1 MKKVISVMIAVLMV
15 IALLPLNA
23 FALPVDPDALKEIQ
37 ARADLGQS
45 IGDAEAEIEKAKIS
59 TDGKDV
65 DPSEKWVK
73 QTDVDTL
80 KAAVV
85 TANVIFNDKEK
96 SADELISA
104 KKTLDD
110 AIKAFNDAKNP
121 GTKPADPEPKP
132 GSPDEKDAL
141 RATINRAEQAIRE
154 NPSAPGKDKLQQLI
168 NEAQALVQS
177 KDASSEKLKSVQT
190 FLATEIGM
198 FLMNSNSGTK
208 PEVKPQPKPQPK
220 PDTKPS
226 DNDYPYYRRGYRYGY
241 YRPASLEYTMDK
253 AKTFKNNYSTQI
265 ANASYAARTEFN
277 SAYSDVLDMY
287 NNEYWGYY
295 GYYDGYYYGDRV
307 YYRNGNWYN
316 YDEYVRRYGTYD
328 MESYR
333 RYGYYDGYYYG
344 DLYERNG
351 KLYSYSEYRNIFGR
365 YPYESERVRYRD
377 GYGYW
382 DPYYGWTYDGKYYNG
397 YYDYYGSNYRA
408 RLERLID
415 AIRAIAREYPTNSSI
430 YINYSGLA
438 YPSYSSDYYYGY
450 DYYGYNGLTSSQVK
464 NMRELISKAE
474 NLRGQVKGNV
484 DKQIVNNLQAAIDDG
499 YRALQGRS
507 SYSTAYSNLEAAIN
521 SADLVDNTIYIRNAY
536 MQGIANGNFG
546 PNEQL
551 TRAQVAQ
558 IVANLLRQSGKT
570 TVYNPKQYK
579 DVEDYR
585 WYKGAVDLVTS
596 YGIMEGTPAGNFE
609 PNRLVTKAELVVTA
623 ARLKN
628 YQTTPGNVFGLTSHY
643 WAQGYIQTAYVNG
656 WLDTKN
662 GFVPNAP
669 ITRGETVHI
678 FNGALGYGPDQ
689 DYIIKY
695 ANQMNKFNDVTRG
708 MDYYFDIITATNSIS
723 YKVKLNGNRVW
734 LTHMQPNGIWA
745 MPQYSAGGV
754 AVNPLN

>member
-1 MKKVISVMIAVLMV
+1 MKKFLCIA
-15 IALLPLNA
+15 IALLMVL
-23 FALPVDPDALKEIQ
+23 ALLPAGIYAEGEVDGTTGTGEGTKALTDEQNKQIKDIFEE
-37 ARADLGQS
+37 DL
-45 IGDAEAEIEKAKIS
+45 
-59 TDGKDV
+59 
-65 DPSEKWVK
+65 
-73 QTDVDTL
+73 
-80 KAAVV
+80 
-85 TANVIFNDKEK
+85 
-96 SADELISA
+96 
-104 KKTLDD
+104 KKD
-110 AIKAFNDAKNP
+110 AIKILTSDLEEKIKKAQELLDATVQSEDGAGLPANTKWATKENRNKLEVAIAVAKIAKDDASKTDVSLYKAIDALIDAMEAFKLQINSV
-121 GTKPADPEPKP
+121 TKPEPKP
-132 GSPDEKDAL
+132 E
-141 RATINRAEQAIRE
+141 
-154 NPSAPGKDKLQQLI
+154 
-168 NEAQALVQS
+168 
-177 KDASSEKLKSVQT
+177 
-190 FLATEIGM
+190 
-198 FLMNSNSGTK
+198 
-208 PEVKPQPKPQPK
+208 PKPSPN
-220 PDTKPS
+220 PD
-226 DNDYPYYRRGYRYGY
+226 YRRGYRYGY

-253 AKTFKNNYSTQI
+253 AKAFKNNYSRQI
-265 ANASYAARTEFN
+265 ADASYAARTEFN

-287 NNEYWGYY
+287 NNKYWGYY

-307 YYRNGNWYN
+307 YYRNGEWLS
-316 YDEYVRRYGTYD
+316 YDEYVRLYGTYD

-351 KLYSYSEYRNIFGR
+351 RLYSYSEYRNIFGR
-365 YPYESERVRYRD
+365 YPYDSERARNRN
-377 GYGYW
+377 GYW
-382 DPYYGWTYDGKYYNG
+382 DPYYGWTYDGYYNG

>member
-1 MKKVISVMIAVLMV
+1 MKKFLCIA
-15 IALLPLNA
+15 IALLMVLALLPAGIYADGEGDDAGAGSGLNDENTEDIKKN
-23 FALPVDPDALKEIQ
+23 FEEELK
-37 ARADLGQS
+37 
-45 IGDAEAEIEKAKIS
+45 K
-59 TDGKDV
+59 
-65 DPSEKWVK
+65 
-73 QTDVDTL
+73 
-80 KAAVV
+80 
-85 TANVIFNDKEK
+85 
-96 SADELISA
+96 
-104 KKTLDD
+104 D
-110 AIKAFNDAKNP
+110 AIKTLTADLEEKINKAQELLDATVQSEDGAGLPANTKWATKDNRNKLEVAIAVAKIAKDDSSKTDVSLYKAIDALVDAMDAFKLQINSV
-121 GTKPADPEPKP
+121 TKPEPKP
-132 GSPDEKDAL
+132 E
-141 RATINRAEQAIRE
+141 
-154 NPSAPGKDKLQQLI
+154 
-168 NEAQALVQS
+168 
-177 KDASSEKLKSVQT
+177 
-190 FLATEIGM
+190 
-198 FLMNSNSGTK
+198 
-208 PEVKPQPKPQPK
+208 PK

-226 DNDYPYYRRGYRYGY
+226 DSDYPYYRRGYRYGY

-253 AKTFKNNYSTQI
+253 AKAFKNNYPTQI

-287 NNEYWGYY
+287 NNKYWGYY

-307 YYRNGNWYN
+307 YYRNGEWLS
-316 YDEYVRRYGTYD
+316 YDEYVRLYGTYD

-351 KLYSYSEYRNIFGR
+351 RLYSYSEYRNIFGR
-365 YPYESERVRYRD
+365 YPYDSERARNRN
-377 GYGYW
+377 GYW
-382 DPYYGWTYDGKYYNG
+382 DPYYGWTYDGYYNG

-708 MDYYFDIITATNSIS
+708 MDYYFDIITATNTIS

>member
-59 TDGKDV
+59 TDGTDV
-65 DPSEKWVK
+65 DQSEKWVK
-73 QTDVDTL
+73 QEDVDTL
-80 KAAVV
+80 KAAVA
-85 TANVIFNDKEK
+85 TANVVFNNKEK
-96 SADELISA
+96 SAEDLNAA

-110 AIKAFNDAKNP
+110 AIKAFDEAKNP
-121 GTKPADPEPKP
+121 GTKPAEPVPAP
-132 GSPDEKDAL
+132 GTPNEKDAL
-141 RATINRAEQAIRE
+141 RATINRAQQAIRE
-154 NPSAPGKDKLQQLI
+154 NPSAPDKDKLQKLI
-168 NEAQALVQS
+168 NEAQTLAES
-177 KDASSEKLKSVQT
+177 SNATSEKLQSVQAL
-190 FLATEIGM
+190 LATEIGL
-198 FLMNSNSGTK
+198 FLANAGAA
-208 PEVKPQPKPQPK
+208 PQPKPQPK

-226 DNDYPYYRRGYRYGY
+226 TDNDYPYYRGYRYGY

-253 AKTFKNNYSTQI
+253 AKSFKNSYPTQI

-277 SAYSDVLDMY
+277 AAYSDVADMY
-287 NNEYWGYY
+287 NNQYWGYY

-316 YDEYVRRYGTYD
+316 YDEYVSRYGTYD

-333 RYGYYDGYYYG
+333 RYGYYDGYYGYYG

-351 KLYSYSEYRNIFGR
+351 RLYSYSEYRNIFGR
-365 YPYESERVRYRD
+365 YPYESERATYRD
-377 GYGYW
+377 GYW
-382 DPYYGWTYDGKYYNG
+382 DPYYGWTYDGYYNG

-415 AIRAIAREYPTNSSI
+415 AIRAIAREYPVNSSI
-430 YINYSGLA
+430 YINYAGLA

-450 DYYGYNGLTSSQVK
+450 YDYYGYNGLTSSQVK
-464 NMRELISKAE
+464 DMRDLISKAE
-474 NLRGQVKGNV
+474 KLRGQVKGNV
-484 DKQIVNNLQAAIDDG
+484 DKLIVNNLQAAIDDG

-507 SYSTAYSNLEAAIN
+507 SYSTAYSNLQAAIN
-521 SADLVDNTIYIRNAY
+521 SADLVDNTIYIRSAY
-536 MQGIANGNFG
+536 MQGVANGNFG

-570 TVYNPKQYK
+570 TVYNPKKYK

-656 WLDTKN
+656 WLDTKK

-669 ITRGETVHI
+669 ISRGETVHI

-695 ANQMNKFNDVTRG
+695 ANQMNKFNDVKRG
-708 MDYYFDIITATNSIS
+708 MDYYFDIITATNTIS
-723 YKVKLNGNRVW
+723 YNVKLNGNRVW

-745 MPQYSAGGV
+745 MPQYSAGGI

>member
-23 FALPVDPDALKEIQ
+23 FALPVDDSVLELPKAQEELTELARQ
-37 ARADLGQS
+37 AEDLRDS
-45 IGDAEAEIEKAKIS
+45 VKVSE
-59 TDGKDV
+59 DGKDV
-65 DPSEKWVK
+65 DTSEKWVK
-73 QTDVDTL
+73 QTDVDALNAAIKESRDAKYTVEAL
-80 KAAVV
+80 KAAK
-85 TANVIFNDKEK
+85 TALQTAIDAFK
-96 SADELISA
+96 SAMHD
-104 KKTLDD
+104 
-110 AIKAFNDAKNP
+110 
-121 GTKPADPEPKP
+121 GTKPADPEPTP
-132 GSPDEKDAL
+132 GTPNEKDAL

-168 NEAQALVQS
+168 NEAQKLVQS
-177 KDASSEKLKSVQT
+177 PDASSEKLQSVDSL
-190 FLATEIGM
+190 LATEIALFMANAGA
-198 FLMNSNSGTK
+198 K
-208 PEVKPQPKPQPK
+208 PEPKPEPKPQPK

-226 DNDYPYYRRGYRYGY
+226 DKNYPYYRGYRYGY

-253 AKTFKNNYSTQI
+253 AKAFKNSYPTQI

-277 SAYSDVLDMY
+277 AAYSDVADMY
-287 NNEYWGYY
+287 NNKYWGYY
-295 GYYDGYYYGDRV
+295 DGRYNDGYYYGDRV
-307 YYRNGNWYN
+307 YYRNGNWYTF
-316 YDEYVRRYGTYD
+316 DEYVSRYGTYD
-328 MESYR
+328 MENYR
-333 RYGYYDGYYYG
+333 RYGYYGDYYDGYYE

-351 KLYSYSEYRNIFGR
+351 KVYSYSDYYRTFGR
-365 YPYESERVRYRD
+365 YPYESERLKYRD

-382 DPYYGWTYDGKYYNG
+382 DPYYGWTYDGYYNG

-438 YPSYSSDYYYGY
+438 YPSYSNDYYYGY

-464 NMRELISKAE
+464 NMRDLISKAE
-474 NLRGQVKGNV
+474 KVRSEVKGNV

-499 YRALQGRS
+499 YRALRGRS

-536 MQGIANGNFG
+536 MQGITNGNFG

>member
-15 IALLPLNA
+15 IALLPLNV
-23 FALPVDPDALKEIQ
+23 FAEGDDLEIAKASYISSLNEGYDNLTTEQKAEFIQKVKDAADADALEAVMMEAQKLNREQGTDEYKKEQ
-37 ARADLGQS
+37 
-45 IGDAEAEIEKAKIS
+45 EEKAKLPAAQTRLQTAIDFVKS
-59 TDGKDV
+59 QRDRITSDKIFKDADFNLIKKLNEV
-65 DPSEKWVK
+65 IKEAESWVNSDKLTVEKAEELIK
-73 QTDVDTL
+73 KL
-80 KAAVV
+80 
-85 TANVIFNDKEK
+85 ND
-96 SADELISA
+96 AFDELTSSMG
-104 KKTLDD
+104 KQPEVK
-110 AIKAFNDAKNP
+110 
-121 GTKPADPEPKP
+121 PEPKP
-132 GSPDEKDAL
+132 E
-141 RATINRAEQAIRE
+141 
-154 NPSAPGKDKLQQLI
+154 
-168 NEAQALVQS
+168 
-177 KDASSEKLKSVQT
+177 
-190 FLATEIGM
+190 
-198 FLMNSNSGTK
+198 
-208 PEVKPQPKPQPK
+208 PKPQPK

-226 DNDYPYYRRGYRYGY
+226 DKNYPYYRGYRYGY

-253 AKTFKNNYSTQI
+253 AKAFKNSYPTQI

-277 SAYSDVLDMY
+277 SAYSDVADMY

-328 MESYR
+328 MENYR
-333 RYGYYDGYYYG
+333 RYGYYGDYYDGYYE

-351 KLYSYSEYRNIFGR
+351 KVYSYSDYYRTFGR
-365 YPYESERVRYRD
+365 YPYESERLEYRD

-382 DPYYGWTYDGKYYNG
+382 DPYYGWTYDGYYNG

-438 YPSYSSDYYYGY
+438 YPSYSNDYYYGYY

-464 NMRELISKAE
+464 NMRDLISKAE
-474 NLRGQVKGNV
+474 KVRGEVKGNV

-499 YRALQGRS
+499 YRALRGRS
-507 SYSTAYSNLEAAIN
+507 SYSTAYNNLEAAIN
-521 SADLVDNTIYIRNAY
+521 AADLVDNTIYIRSAY
-536 MQGIANGNFG
+536 MQGTSNGNFG

-669 ITRGETVHI
+669 ITRAETVHI

>member
-15 IALLPLNA
+15 IALLPLNV
-23 FALPVDPDALKEIQ
+23 FAEGEEDVNTLRGI
-37 ARADLGQS
+37 LGQN
-45 IGDAEAEIEKAKIS
+45 IAKAEAEIASATVSK
-59 TDGKDV
+59 DGKDV
-65 DPSEKWVK
+65 DTSKKWVL
-73 QTDVDTL
+73 QSDVDTL
-80 KAAVV
+80 QAAIDAADGKLYDM
-85 TANVIFNDKEK
+85 TI
-96 SADELISA
+96 SADDLEA
-104 KKTLDD
+104 ANTALDN
-110 AIKAFNDAKNP
+110 AIKAFDNAKQE
-121 GTKPADPEPKP
+121 GKKPAEPAPTP
-132 GSPDEKDAL
+132 GSKAEKDAL
-141 RATINRAEQAIRE
+141 RATINRAEQAIKE
-154 NPSAPGKDKLQQLI
+154 NPSAPGKDNLQKLI

-177 KDASSEKLKSVQT
+177 SDASSEKLQSVKA
-190 FLATEIGM
+190 LLEAEIALFMVNAGAA
-198 FLMNSNSGTK
+198 
-208 PEVKPQPKPQPK
+208 PQPKPEPKPEPK

-253 AKTFKNNYSTQI
+253 AKAFKNNYSTQI

-307 YYRNGNWYN
+307 YYRNGEWLS
-316 YDEYVRRYGTYD
+316 YDEYVRLYGTYD

-351 KLYSYSEYRNIFGR
+351 RLYSYSEYRNIFGR
-365 YPYESERVRYRD
+365 YPYDSERARNRN
-377 GYGYW
+377 GYW

-464 NMRELISKAE
+464 NMRDLISKAE
-474 NLRGQVKGNV
+474 KIRGEVKGNV

-521 SADLVDNTIYIRNAY
+521 SADLADNTIYIRNAY

>member
-1 MKKVISVMIAVLMV
+1 MKKFLCIA
-15 IALLPLNA
+15 IALLMVLALLPAGIYAEEPTEEEKAKENLE
-23 FALPVDPDALKEIQ
+23 FAINDAKKAKDEAKVIDDKTEAEVEKGIKFVTSAEMKALTDEI
-37 ARADLGQS
+37 S
-45 IGDAEAEIEKAKIS
+45 DAEAVKDAE
-59 TDGKDV
+59 GK
-65 DPSEKWVK
+65 
-73 QTDVDTL
+73 T
-80 KAAVV
+80 
-85 TANVIFNDKEK
+85 
-96 SADELISA
+96 ADELNSETFNLINATSTFRA
-104 KKTLDD
+104 KIKT
-110 AIKAFNDAKNP
+110 
-121 GTKPADPEPKP
+121 GTKEEVKPEPKP
-132 GSPDEKDAL
+132 EP
-141 RATINRAEQAIRE
+141 
-154 NPSAPGKDKLQQLI
+154 
-168 NEAQALVQS
+168 
-177 KDASSEKLKSVQT
+177 
-190 FLATEIGM
+190 
-198 FLMNSNSGTK
+198 K
-208 PEVKPQPKPQPK
+208 PENK
-220 PDTKPS
+220 TTTLTIYLNYSTS
-226 DNDYPYYRRGYRYGY
+226 DSSTTSKTLLNGSTLADVDLSRDGYRLNGFSYSSSGSLLSSSTKVEDVVSALFAQWTYVGYPSTPRYRNYGY

-253 AKTFKNNYSTQI
+253 AKAFKNSYPTQI

-277 SAYSDVLDMY
+277 SAYSDVADMY
-287 NNEYWGYY
+287 NNKYWGYY
-295 GYYDGYYYGDRV
+295 DGRYNDGYYYGDRV
-307 YYRNGNWYN
+307 YYRNGNWYTF
-316 YDEYVRRYGTYD
+316 DEYVSRYGTYD
-328 MESYR
+328 MENYR
-333 RYGYYDGYYYG
+333 RYGYYGDYYDGYYE

-351 KLYSYSEYRNIFGR
+351 KVYSYSDYYRTFGR
-365 YPYESERVRYRD
+365 YPYESERLEYRD

-382 DPYYGWTYDGKYYNG
+382 DPYYGWTYDGYYNG

-438 YPSYSSDYYYGY
+438 YPSYSNDYYY

-464 NMRELISKAE
+464 NMRDLISKAE
-474 NLRGQVKGNV
+474 KVRGEVKGNV

-499 YRALQGRS
+499 YRALRGRS

-521 SADLVDNTIYIRNAY
+521 AADLVDNTIYIRSAY
-536 MQGIANGNFG
+536 MQGITNGNFG

-669 ITRGETVHI
+669 ITRAETVHI

>member
-1 MKKVISVMIAVLMV
+1 MKKFLCIA
-15 IALLPLNA
+15 IALLMVLALLPAGIYADGEGDDAGAGSGLNDENTEDIKKI
-23 FALPVDPDALKEIQ
+23 FEEELK
-37 ARADLGQS
+37 
-45 IGDAEAEIEKAKIS
+45 K
-59 TDGKDV
+59 
-65 DPSEKWVK
+65 
-73 QTDVDTL
+73 
-80 KAAVV
+80 
-85 TANVIFNDKEK
+85 
-96 SADELISA
+96 
-104 KKTLDD
+104 D
-110 AIKAFNDAKNP
+110 AIKTLTADLEEKINKAQELLDATVQSEDGAGLPANTKWATKDNRNKLEVAIAVAKIAKDDSSKTDVSLYKAIDALVDAMDAFKLQINSV
-121 GTKPADPEPKP
+121 TKPEPKP
-132 GSPDEKDAL
+132 E
-141 RATINRAEQAIRE
+141 
-154 NPSAPGKDKLQQLI
+154 
-168 NEAQALVQS
+168 
-177 KDASSEKLKSVQT
+177 
-190 FLATEIGM
+190 
-198 FLMNSNSGTK
+198 
-208 PEVKPQPKPQPK
+208 PK

-226 DNDYPYYRRGYRYGY
+226 DSDYPYYRRGYRYGY

-253 AKTFKNNYSTQI
+253 AKAFKNNYPTQI

-287 NNEYWGYY
+287 NNKYWGYY

-307 YYRNGNWYN
+307 YYRNGEWLS
-316 YDEYVRRYGTYD
+316 YDEYVRLYGTYD

-351 KLYSYSEYRNIFGR
+351 RLYSYSEYRNIFGR
-365 YPYESERVRYRD
+365 YPYDSERARNRN
-377 GYGYW
+377 GYW
-382 DPYYGWTYDGKYYNG
+382 DPYYGWTYDGYYNG

-708 MDYYFDIITATNSIS
+708 MDYYFDIITATNTIS

>member
-1 MKKVISVMIAVLMV
+1 MKKFLCMA
-15 IALLPLNA
+15 IALLMVLALLPAGIYAEEPTGEPTEEEKALEAAKTALTDAITAAEKALTNANNAKSGVEEIDGKTVEEVDEGKKFVTKAEMKALTDAIDAVQTAKTNAVAAKDDSSKTAADLNTAKEALTTATNSLNA
-23 FALPVDPDALKEIQ
+23 VATNFPI
-37 ARADLGQS
+37 
-45 IGDAEAEIEKAKIS
+45 
-59 TDGKDV
+59 
-65 DPSEKWVK
+65 
-73 QTDVDTL
+73 
-80 KAAVV
+80 
-85 TANVIFNDKEK
+85 
-96 SADELISA
+96 
-104 KKTLDD
+104 KT
-110 AIKAFNDAKNP
+110 
-121 GTKPADPEPKP
+121 GTKEEPKP
-132 GSPDEKDAL
+132 E
-141 RATINRAEQAIRE
+141 E
-154 NPSAPGKDKLQQLI
+154 
-168 NEAQALVQS
+168 
-177 KDASSEKLKSVQT
+177 
-190 FLATEIGM
+190 
-198 FLMNSNSGTK
+198 
-208 PEVKPQPKPQPK
+208 PK

-226 DNDYPYYRRGYRYGY
+226 DKNYPYYRGYRYGY

-253 AKTFKNNYSTQI
+253 AKAFKNNYSRQI
-265 ANASYAARTEFN
+265 ADASYAARTEFN
-277 SAYSDVLDMY
+277 AAYSDVADMY

-316 YDEYVRRYGTYD
+316 YDEYVSRYGTYD

-333 RYGYYDGYYYG
+333 RYGYYGDYYDGYYG

-365 YPYESERVRYRD
+365 YPYDSERARYRD
-377 GYGYW
+377 GYW
-382 DPYYGWTYDGKYYNG
+382 DPYYGWTYDGYYNG

-474 NLRGQVKGNV
+474 KVRDEVKGNV
-484 DKQIVNNLQAAIDDG
+484 DKQVVNNLQAAIDDG
-499 YRALQGRS
+499 YRSLQGRS
-507 SYSTAYSNLEAAIN
+507 SYSTAYSNLEAAIKA
-521 SADLVDNTIYIRNAY
+521 ADLVDNTIYIRSAY
-536 MQGIANGNFG
+536 MQGTNNGNFG

-656 WLDTKN
+656 WLDTKK

-695 ANQMNKFNDVTRG
+695 ANQMNKFNDVKRG

>member
-23 FALPVDPDALKEIQ
+23 FAEGGLGPDPTVVKKIQ
-37 ARADLGQS
+37 AQNALSDSINKAKSEIENAKVSADGSEYDKSVKWVTEAAKQTLEAA
-45 IGDAEAEIEKAKIS
+45 IATAEAKWNSDSVADIE
-59 TDGKDV
+59 
-65 DPSEKWVK
+65 
-73 QTDVDTL
+73 
-80 KAAVV
+80 
-85 TANVIFNDKEK
+85 
-96 SADELISA
+96 SA
-104 KKTLDD
+104 KTDLDN
-110 AIKAFNDAKNP
+110 AIKDFNDAKQD
-121 GTKPADPEPKP
+121 GTKPAAPEPTP
-132 GSPDEKDAL
+132 GSTDEKGAL

-154 NPSAPGKDKLQQLI
+154 NPNAPDKDSLQKAI
-168 NEAQALVQS
+168 NEAQALVES
-177 KDASSEKLKSVQT
+177 PDATSEKLQSVNETLKIQIGIL
-190 FLATEIGM
+190 LANAGAA
-198 FLMNSNSGTK
+198 
-208 PEVKPQPKPQPK
+208 PQPKPQPK

-226 DNDYPYYRRGYRYGY
+226 TDKNYPYYRGYRYGY

-253 AKTFKNNYSTQI
+253 AKAFKNSYSTQI

-277 SAYSDVLDMY
+277 AAYSDVADMY
-287 NNEYWGYY
+287 NNKYWGYY

-307 YYRNGNWYN
+307 YYRNGEWLS
-316 YDEYVRRYGTYD
+316 YDEYVRLYGTYD

-351 KLYSYSEYRNIFGR
+351 RLYSYSEYRNIFGR
-365 YPYESERVRYRD
+365 YPYDSERARNRN
-377 GYGYW
+377 GYW
-382 DPYYGWTYDGKYYNG
+382 DPYYGWTYDGYYNG

>member
-1 MKKVISVMIAVLMV
+1 MKKFLCIA
-15 IALLPLNA
+15 IALLMVLALLPAGIYAEEPTEEEKAKENLE
-23 FALPVDPDALKEIQ
+23 FAINDAKKAKDEAKVIDDKTEAEVEKGIKFVTSAEMKALTDEI
-37 ARADLGQS
+37 S
-45 IGDAEAEIEKAKIS
+45 DAEAVKDAE
-59 TDGKDV
+59 GK
-65 DPSEKWVK
+65 
-73 QTDVDTL
+73 T
-80 KAAVV
+80 
-85 TANVIFNDKEK
+85 
-96 SADELISA
+96 ADELNSETFNLINATSTFRA
-104 KKTLDD
+104 KIKT
-110 AIKAFNDAKNP
+110 
-121 GTKPADPEPKP
+121 GTKEEVKPEPKP
-132 GSPDEKDAL
+132 EP
-141 RATINRAEQAIRE
+141 
-154 NPSAPGKDKLQQLI
+154 
-168 NEAQALVQS
+168 
-177 KDASSEKLKSVQT
+177 
-190 FLATEIGM
+190 
-198 FLMNSNSGTK
+198 K
-208 PEVKPQPKPQPK
+208 PENK
-220 PDTKPS
+220 TTTLTIYLNYSTS
-226 DNDYPYYRRGYRYGY
+226 DSSTTSKTLLNGSTLADVDLSRDGYRLNGFSYSSSGSLLSSSTKVEDVVSALFAQWTYVGYPSTPRYRNYGY

-253 AKTFKNNYSTQI
+253 AKAFKNSYPTQI

-277 SAYSDVLDMY
+277 SAYSDVADMY
-287 NNEYWGYY
+287 NNKYWGYY
-295 GYYDGYYYGDRV
+295 DGRYNDGYYYGDRV
-307 YYRNGNWYN
+307 YYRNGNWYTF
-316 YDEYVRRYGTYD
+316 DEYVSRYGTYD
-328 MESYR
+328 MENYR
-333 RYGYYDGYYYG
+333 RYGYYGDYYDGYYE

-351 KLYSYSEYRNIFGR
+351 KVYSYSDYYRTFGR
-365 YPYESERVRYRD
+365 YPYESERLKYRD

-382 DPYYGWTYDGKYYNG
+382 DPYYGWTYDGYYNG

-464 NMRELISKAE
+464 NMRDLISKAE
-474 NLRGQVKGNV
+474 KVRGEVKGNV

-499 YRALQGRS
+499 YRALRGRS
-507 SYSTAYSNLEAAIN
+507 SYSTAYNNLEAAIN
-521 SADLVDNTIYIRNAY
+521 AADLVDNTIYIRSAY
-536 MQGIANGNFG
+536 MQGTSNGNFG

-669 ITRGETVHI
+669 ITRAETVHI

>member
-15 IALLPLNA
+15 IALLPLNV
-23 FALPVDPDALKEIQ
+23 FAEGGETEENK
-37 ARADLGQS
+37 
-45 IGDAEAEIEKAKIS
+45 
-59 TDGKDV
+59 
-65 DPSEKWVK
+65 
-73 QTDVDTL
+73 
-80 KAAVV
+80 
-85 TANVIFNDKEK
+85 
-96 SADELISA
+96 ADEI
-104 KKTLDD
+104 
-110 AIKAFNDAKNP
+110 FQ
-121 GTKPADPEPKP
+121 
-132 GSPDEKDAL
+132 PDEKILDDLVKEIDQQKTQEAKKDIEGL
-141 RATINRAEQAIRE
+141 IKQAE
-154 NPSAPGKDKLQQLI
+154 DL
-168 NEAQALVQS
+168 
-177 KDASSEKLKSVQT
+177 LKSAGEDQSIIVNKVALETALEEAKNLVKEESPDLQKCVDVKDR
-190 FLATEIGM
+190 L
-198 FLMNSNSGTK
+198 TK
-208 PEVKPQPKPQPK
+208 AIELFKKALEDVKPQPKPEPKPQPK

-253 AKTFKNNYSTQI
+253 AKAFKNNYSRQI
-265 ANASYAARTEFN
+265 ADASYAARTEFN
-277 SAYSDVLDMY
+277 SAYSDVADMY

-333 RYGYYDGYYYG
+333 RYGYYDGYYGYYG

-365 YPYESERVRYRD
+365 YPYDSERARNRN
-377 GYGYW
+377 GYW

>member
-23 FALPVDPDALKEIQ
+23 FAEGEEDVNTLRGI
-37 ARADLGQS
+37 LGQN
-45 IGDAEAEIEKAKIS
+45 IAKAEAEIASATVSK
-59 TDGKDV
+59 DGKDV
-65 DPSEKWVK
+65 DTSKKWVL
-73 QTDVDTL
+73 QSDVDTL
-80 KAAVV
+80 QAAIDAADGKLYDM
-85 TANVIFNDKEK
+85 TI
-96 SADELISA
+96 SADDLEA
-104 KKTLDD
+104 ANTALDN
-110 AIKAFNDAKNP
+110 AIKAFDNAKQE
-121 GTKPADPEPKP
+121 GKKPAEPAPTP
-132 GSPDEKDAL
+132 GSKAEKDAL
-141 RATINRAEQAIRE
+141 RATINRAEQAIKE
-154 NPSAPGKDKLQQLI
+154 NPSAPGKDNLQKLI

-177 KDASSEKLKSVQT
+177 SDASSEKLQSVKA
-190 FLATEIGM
+190 LLEAEIALFMVNAGAA
-198 FLMNSNSGTK
+198 
-208 PEVKPQPKPQPK
+208 PQPKPEPKPEPK

-253 AKTFKNNYSTQI
+253 AKAFKNNYSTQI

-277 SAYSDVLDMY
+277 SAYSDVADMY

-333 RYGYYDGYYYG
+333 RYGYYDGYYGYYG

-365 YPYESERVRYRD
+365 YPYDSERARNRN
-377 GYGYW
+377 GYW

-484 DKQIVNNLQAAIDDG
+484 DKQIVNNLQAAIDDA

>member
-15 IALLPLNA
+15 IALLPLNV
-23 FALPVDPDALKEIQ
+23 FADGEDFIK
-37 ARADLGQS
+37 DLGNAQS
-45 IGDAEAEIEKAKIS
+45 R
-59 TDGKDV
+59 
-65 DPSEKWVK
+65 
-73 QTDVDTL
+73 L
-80 KAAVV
+80 
-85 TANVIFNDKEK
+85 TA
-96 SADELISA
+96 
-104 KKTLDD
+104 
-110 AIKAFNDAKNP
+110 
-121 GTKPADPEPKP
+121 
-132 GSPDEKDAL
+132 
-141 RATINRAEQAIRE
+141 AIRE
-154 NPSAPGKDKLQQLI
+154 AKDLIENTEKSSQNGDDIPKDKKWATETEFQALETKISAAKDAENDNANYTASALNTAAEDLEAAIKTFKLARRDGLKSDAPKASDTDKGALLLTISKAEKAIKDNPSAPGKDNLQKAINDAKALI
-168 NEAQALVQS
+168 DSGAT
-177 KDASSEKLKSVQT
+177 SEKMQGVNEVLKIQINT
-190 FLATEIGM
+190 FLLSA
-198 FLMNSNSGTK
+198 NSGTT
-208 PEVKPQPKPQPK
+208 PEVKPEPKPEPK

-253 AKTFKNNYSTQI
+253 AKAFKNNYQTQI
-265 ANASYAARTEFN
+265 DNASYAARTEFN

-287 NNEYWGYY
+287 NNKYWGYY

-307 YYRNGNWYN
+307 YYRNGEWLS
-316 YDEYVRRYGTYD
+316 YDEYVRLYGTYD

-351 KLYSYSEYRNIFGR
+351 RLYSYSEYRNIFGR
-365 YPYESERVRYRD
+365 YPYDSERARNRN
-377 GYGYW
+377 GYW
-382 DPYYGWTYDGKYYNG
+382 DPYYGWTYDGYYNG

-484 DKQIVNNLQAAIDDG
+484 DKQIVNNLQAAIDDA

-521 SADLVDNTIYIRNAY
+521 SADLVDNTIYIRSAY

-570 TVYNPKQYK
+570 TVYNPKKYK

>member
-1 MKKVISVMIAVLMV
+1 MKRVISVMIAVLMV

-23 FALPVDPDALKEIQ
+23 FADLADPDTVKVLQ
-37 ARADLGQS
+37 ARTALGES
-45 IGDAEAEIEKAKIS
+45 ISKAEVEIDKAKLS
-59 TDGKDV
+59 EDGSDI
-65 DPSEKWVK
+65 DPADKWVK
-73 QTDVDTL
+73 QADVDTL
-80 KAAVV
+80 KDAVKAANTV
-85 TANVIFNDKEK
+85 FNDNSKT
-96 SADELISA
+96 ADELTAA
-104 KKTLDD
+104 KETLDK
-110 AIKAFNDAKNP
+110 AIETFEKAKLDGK
-121 GTKPADPEPKP
+121 KPAEPEEKP
-132 GSPDEKDAL
+132 GSKDEKEAL

-154 NPSAPGKDKLQQLI
+154 NPNAPGKDSLQKAI
-168 NEAQALVQS
+168 KEAQVLVES
-177 KDASSEKLKSVQT
+177 SDATSEKLQSVNAALGVQIGI
-190 FLATEIGM
+190 FLANANNE
-198 FLMNSNSGTK
+198 TK
-208 PEVKPQPKPQPK
+208 PEPKPEPK

-226 DNDYPYYRRGYRYGY
+226 PKPDYRWYGY

-253 AKTFKNNYSTQI
+253 AKAFKNNYPTQI
-265 ANASYAARTEFN
+265 AQASYAARTEFN
-277 SAYSDVLDMY
+277 AAYSDVLDMY
-287 NNEYWGYY
+287 NNKYWGYY
-295 GYYDGYYYGDRV
+295 GYYDGYYYGDKV

-316 YDEYVRRYGTYD
+316 YDEYVRRFGTYD

-333 RYGYYDGYYYG
+333 RYGYYDGYYG

-351 KLYSYSEYRNIFGR
+351 NLYSYSEYYRTFGR
-365 YPYESERVRYRD
+365 YPYDSERVRYRD

-382 DPYYGWTYDGKYYNG
+382 DPYYGWTYDGKYYDG

-408 RLERLID
+408 KLERLID
-415 AIRAIAREYPTNSSI
+415 AIRAIAREYPVNSSI
-430 YINYSGLA
+430 YINYSGLD
-438 YPSYSSDYYYGY
+438 YPSYSNDYYYGY
-450 DYYGYNGLTSSQVK
+450 YDYNGYYGLTSTQVK
-464 NMRELISKAE
+464 NMKELISKAE
-474 NLRGQVKGNV
+474 KLRGEVKGNV
-484 DKQIVNNLQAAIDDG
+484 DKQIVKDLQSAIDDG
-499 YRALQGRS
+499 YRALRGRS
-507 SYSTAYSNLEAAIN
+507 SYSTAYSNLEAAIK
-521 SADLVDNTIYIRNAY
+521 AGDLVDQTIYIRNAY
-536 MQGIANGNFG
+536 MQGTANGNFG

-558 IVANLLRQSGKT
+558 IVANLLKQSGKT

-579 DVEDYR
+579 DVENFR
-585 WYKGAVDLVTS
+585 WYKEAVDLVTS

-689 DYIIKY
+689 DYIIKF
-695 ANQMNKFNDVTRG
+695 ASQMNNFNDVKRG
-708 MDYYFDIITATNSIS
+708 MNYYFDIMTATNTIS
-723 YKVKLNGNRVW
+723 YKVKLNGNRAW
-734 LTHMQPNGIWA
+734 LTHMQRNGIWA

>member
-15 IALLPLNA
+15 IALLPLNV
-23 FALPVDPDALKEIQ
+23 FAEGDDLEIAKASYISSLNEGYDNLTTEQKAEFIQKVKDAADADALEAVMMEAQKLNREQGTDEYKKEQ
-37 ARADLGQS
+37 
-45 IGDAEAEIEKAKIS
+45 EEKAKLPAAQTRLQTAIDFVKS
-59 TDGKDV
+59 QRDRITSDKIFKDADFNLIKKLNEV
-65 DPSEKWVK
+65 IKEAESWVNSDKLTVEKAEELIK
-73 QTDVDTL
+73 KL
-80 KAAVV
+80 
-85 TANVIFNDKEK
+85 ND
-96 SADELISA
+96 AFDELTSSMG
-104 KKTLDD
+104 KQPEVK
-110 AIKAFNDAKNP
+110 
-121 GTKPADPEPKP
+121 PEPKP
-132 GSPDEKDAL
+132 E
-141 RATINRAEQAIRE
+141 
-154 NPSAPGKDKLQQLI
+154 
-168 NEAQALVQS
+168 
-177 KDASSEKLKSVQT
+177 
-190 FLATEIGM
+190 
-198 FLMNSNSGTK
+198 
-208 PEVKPQPKPQPK
+208 PKPQPK

-253 AKTFKNNYSTQI
+253 AKAFKNNYQTQI
-265 ANASYAARTEFN
+265 DNASYAARVEFN
-277 SAYSDVLDMY
+277 AAYSDVLDMY
-287 NNEYWGYY
+287 NNKYWGYY
-295 GYYDGYYYGDRV
+295 GYYDGYYYGDKP
-307 YYRNGNWYN
+307 YYRNGEWLS
-316 YDEYVRRYGTYD
+316 YDEYVRLYGTYD

-351 KLYSYSEYRNIFGR
+351 RLYSYSEYRNIFGR
-365 YPYESERVRYRD
+365 YPYDSERARNRN
-377 GYGYW
+377 GYW
-382 DPYYGWTYDGKYYNG
+382 DSYYGWTYDGYYNG

-464 NMRELISKAE
+464 NMRDLISKAE

-521 SADLVDNTIYIRNAY
+521 SADLADNTIYIRNAY

-708 MDYYFDIITATNSIS
+708 MDYYFDIITATNTIS

>member
-23 FALPVDPDALKEIQ
+23 FAEGLGPDQTVVDKIKAQNALS
-37 ARADLGQS
+37 DS
-45 IGDAEAEIEKAKIS
+45 INKAKNEIDMAKVS
-59 TDGKDV
+59 ADGSDI
-65 DPSEKWVK
+65 DPAEKWVT
-73 QTDVDTL
+73 QGNVDTL
-80 KAAVV
+80 KAAVA
-85 TANVIFNDKEK
+85 TAEAAWSSDSVDAINAAKGTL
-96 SADELISA
+96 DEAIKTFEGA
-104 KKTLDD
+104 KK
-110 AIKAFNDAKNP
+110 P
-121 GTKPADPEPKP
+121 GTKPADPEPTP
-132 GSPDEKDAL
+132 GSTDEKEVL

-177 KDASSEKLKSVQT
+177 KDATSEKLQSVNGT
-190 FLATEIGM
+190 LKIEIGIFLA
-198 FLMNSNSGTK
+198 NVNNGTT
-208 PEVKPQPKPQPK
+208 PEVKPQPKPEE
-220 PDTKPS
+220 KPS
-226 DNDYPYYRRGYRYGY
+226 PSPDYRRGYRYGY

-253 AKTFKNNYSTQI
+253 AKAFKNNYSRQI
-265 ANASYAARTEFN
+265 ADASYAARTEFN
-277 SAYSDVLDMY
+277 AAYSDVADMY
-287 NNEYWGYY
+287 NNKYWGYY
-295 GYYDGYYYGDRV
+295 GYYDGYYYGDKP
-307 YYRNGNWYN
+307 YYRNGTWYN

-333 RYGYYDGYYYG
+333 RYGYYDDYYYG

-365 YPYESERVRYRD
+365 YPYESERARNRN
-377 GYGYW
+377 GYW
-382 DPYYGWTYDGKYYNG
+382 DPYYGWTRDGKYYNG
-397 YYDYYGSNYRA
+397 YYDYYGSSYRA
-408 RLERLID
+408 KLERLID

-464 NMRELISKAE
+464 NMRDLISKAE
-474 NLRGQVKGNV
+474 KVRGEVKGNV
-484 DKQIVNNLQAAIDDG
+484 DKQIVNNLQAAIDDA

-536 MQGIANGNFG
+536 MQGTSNGNFG

-596 YGIMEGTPAGNFE
+596 YGIMQGTPAGNFE

-678 FNGALGYGPDQ
+678 FNGALGYGTDQ

-708 MDYYFDIITATNSIS
+708 MDYYFDIMTATNSIS

-734 LTHMQPNGIWA
+734 LTHMQPNGVWA

>member
-15 IALLPLNA
+15 IALLPLNV
-23 FALPVDPDALKEIQ
+23 FAEGEEDVNTLRGI
-37 ARADLGQS
+37 LGQN
-45 IGDAEAEIEKAKIS
+45 IAKAEAEIASATVSK
-59 TDGKDV
+59 DGKDV
-65 DPSEKWVK
+65 DTSKKWVL
-73 QTDVDTL
+73 QSDVDTL
-80 KAAVV
+80 QAAIDAADGKLYDM
-85 TANVIFNDKEK
+85 TI
-96 SADELISA
+96 SADDLEA
-104 KKTLDD
+104 ANTALDN
-110 AIKAFNDAKNP
+110 AIKAFDNAKQE
-121 GTKPADPEPKP
+121 GKKPAEPAPTP
-132 GSPDEKDAL
+132 GSKAEKDAL
-141 RATINRAEQAIRE
+141 RATINRAEQAIKE
-154 NPSAPGKDKLQQLI
+154 NPSAPGKDNLQKLI

-177 KDASSEKLKSVQT
+177 SDASSEKLQSVKA
-190 FLATEIGM
+190 LLEAEIALFMVNAGAA
-198 FLMNSNSGTK
+198 
-208 PEVKPQPKPQPK
+208 PQPKPEPKPEPK

-253 AKTFKNNYSTQI
+253 AKAFKNNYSTQI

-307 YYRNGNWYN
+307 YYRNGEWLS
-316 YDEYVRRYGTYD
+316 YDEYVRLYGTYD

-351 KLYSYSEYRNIFGR
+351 RLYSYSEYRNIFGR
-365 YPYESERVRYRD
+365 YPYDSERARNRN
-377 GYGYW
+377 GYW

-464 NMRELISKAE
+464 NMRDLISKAE
-474 NLRGQVKGNV
+474 KIRGEVKGNV

-521 SADLVDNTIYIRNAY
+521 SADLADNTIYIRNAY

-708 MDYYFDIITATNSIS
+708 MDYYFDIMTATNSIS